1 MSINESTNKRG
12 RKAGPVKVAF
22 MRRVLPG
29 LVPILESVIEDG
41 VEGWKVDRVHE
52 EISGVAEKVKRLT
65 EELEKAESRMK
76 EMEKE
81 KKMMSGELETARGRI
96 VELSRKGS
104 GDPSLQ
110 QAENQGLKKRIQELT
125 SGIMRD
131 GGKQDSQERLL
142 TSMVGWEVEVFESWQ
157 AAKRR
162 EGFVEMKEKR
172 AIDQE
177 VPELKGVVETK

>member
-41 VEGWKVDRVHE
+41 VEGWKVDRE
-52 EISGVAEKVKRLT
+52 EISGVEEKVKRLT

-81 KKMMSGELETARGRI
+81 KKVMSGELETARGRI
-96 VELSRKGS
+96 VELSRRGS

-125 SGIMRD
+125 AGIMRD

-162 EGFVEMKEKR
+162 EGFVEMKDKR

-177 VPELKGVVETK
+177 VPDIKGVVETK